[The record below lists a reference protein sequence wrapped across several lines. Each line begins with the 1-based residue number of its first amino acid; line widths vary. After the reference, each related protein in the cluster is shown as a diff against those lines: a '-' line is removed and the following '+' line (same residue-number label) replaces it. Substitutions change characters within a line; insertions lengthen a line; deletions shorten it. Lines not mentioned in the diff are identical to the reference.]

1 MPDLTNEKVL
11 LNYKL
16 VDGAEDL
23 VDFASGPNTNRS
35 EDNYGIINVSFA
47 CGPRHN
53 SPNVVPATVSSDVYS
68 SRQISNLLI
77 NLKFV
82 GRSPSAQFEKVDA
95 VIYYQSWRAL
105 EQG

>member
-16 VDGAEDL
+16 VDGGEDL
-23 VDFASGPNTNRS
+23 VDFASGPNTNRI

-47 CGPRHN
+47 CGQRHN
-53 SPNVVPATVSSDVYS
+53 SPKV
-68 SRQISNLLI
+68 
-77 NLKFV
+77 
-82 GRSPSAQFEKVDA
+82 EKVDA
-95 VIYYQSWRAL
+95 LIYYQSWRAL